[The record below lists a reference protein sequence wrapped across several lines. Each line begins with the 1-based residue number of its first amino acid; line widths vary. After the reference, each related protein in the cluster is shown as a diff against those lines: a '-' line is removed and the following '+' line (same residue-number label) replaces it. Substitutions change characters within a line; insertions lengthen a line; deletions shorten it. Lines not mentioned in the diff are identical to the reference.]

1 MNRIDKTEDSLE
13 ILNHI
18 LDHLEQAQ
26 RHMDRFQETS
36 GYNLDKSKQQVSG
49 LRQWL
54 EERKFII
61 ERIGVIE

>member
-1 MNRIDKTEDSLE
+1 V
-13 ILNHI
+13 

-54 EERKFII
+54 EERKFLI

>member
-1 MNRIDKTEDSLE
+1 
-13 ILNHI
+13 
-18 LDHLEQAQ
+18 
-26 RHMDRFQETS
+26 MDRFQETS

-54 EERKFII
+54 EERKFLI